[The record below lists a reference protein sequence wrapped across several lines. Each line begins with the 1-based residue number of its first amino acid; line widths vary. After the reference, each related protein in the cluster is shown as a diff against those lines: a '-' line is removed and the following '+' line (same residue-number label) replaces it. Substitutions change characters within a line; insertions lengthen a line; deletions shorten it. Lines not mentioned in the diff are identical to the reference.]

1 MSDRALARVLR
12 RETHSPRTVA
22 MIVAVAL
29 AVAVLAYTVAES
41 IAFLFG
47 GRPLLTTPGAAIEW
61 LVKLPDAEPRWAVTA
76 GAAVV
81 AMVGVVFLVFALS
94 PGRLPK
100 HRLAAEG
107 RAALVDN
114 GVIAS
119 SLAQRLSHD
128 TGVRRDHVVV
138 GVGHR
143 SIDITLDPGPGAPLD
158 EADVRAS
165 AQAEID
171 AYRLTRPV
179 SLRVRVVQL
188 RESDPRA

>member
-29 AVAVLAYTVAES
+29 AVAVLVYTVAECV
-41 IAFLFG
+41 AFLLG
-47 GRPLLTTPGAAIEW
+47 GRPLLATPGAAIEW
-61 LVKLPDAEPRWAVTA
+61 LVGLPDTEPRGAVTA

-81 AMVGVVFLVFALS
+81 AVVGVVFIALALS

-100 HRLAAEG
+100 HGLAAEG

-143 SIDITLDPGPGAPLD
+143 SIDVTLDPGPGALLE

-165 AQAEID
+165 AQSEID

-179 SLRVRVVQL
+179 SLRVRIL
-188 RESDPRA
+188 RPRENDSRA